1 MAAQVVDLQQL
12 LNGTLP
18 LDRVGP
24 HLRHAARRALHSGD
38 QERMLIVAKVIS
50 SELLRRG
57 DLIRV
62 AVEGEA
68 GNTAQFCLIR
78 GTNRLVDVSALGWE
92 NQPLPPLENHQQA
105 PPARREDNPGT
116 PVLPPGPLGGI
127 DSMLVAM
134 EDAQRLDLSDP
145 RSGETGVILDSILN
159 LLAKFTPQ
167 FQLHIMLFDPAA
179 LEEPHERVFLPP
191 DSGGEI
197 GWLRAREAGHSVW
210 IPQPGQLPAHIL
222 NRVPGKAEG
231 TPDLSAVAV
240 PLYDPLDPAEDLT
253 TRSEVGLLFVV
264 AQESWHRDTMLKLA
278 TRLSRFVTHR
288 WQQHSE
294 VNKRIHID
302 ALTGLYNRAYFEGQ
316 FDLLLERARRNK
328 NSLTLVLVDIDHF
341 KSVNDDYDHIV
352 GDQVLRMVARRLHE
366 ELRRIDLVCRLG
378 GEEFA
383 LVLPDADQEAAQEVL
398 QRLLNTS
405 FCETV
410 HFDGQTIE
418 VPVTFSYGAVT
429 YPNAGV
435 DSQQLYRQAD
445 TLLFLSKDRGRN
457 QCHFWSNDGKHLQLV
472 PGSSS
477 D

>member
-1 MAAQVVDLQQL
+1 VDLQQL
-12 LNGTLP
+12 LNGNLP
-18 LDRVGP
+18 LDKVGP

-38 QERMLIVAKVIS
+38 RERMLIVAKVIT

-68 GNTAQFCLIR
+68 GKTSRLCLIK
-78 GTNRLVDVSALGWE
+78 GTNRLLDLGALGWDAFSLE
-92 NQPLPPLENHQQA
+92 QNEGAGPLPAVPSELSEPQPA
-105 PPARREDNPGT
+105 PAET
-116 PVLPPGPLGGI
+116 LGGI

-145 RSGETGVILDSILN
+145 RSGETGVILESILH

-167 FQLHIMLFDPAA
+167 FDLFIMLFDPAA
-179 LEEPHERVFLPP
+179 LDEPKDRVFIP
-191 DSGGEI
+191 DEAAEEVP
-197 GWLRAREAGHSVW
+197 WMAAREPGHSVW
-210 IPQPGQLPAHIL
+210 IPRTSQLPRRIL
-222 NRVPGKAEG
+222 NKLPEQEAAGG
-231 TPDLSAVAV
+231 DYSAVAV
-240 PLYDPLDPAEDLT
+240 PLYDPLDRAEDLT
-253 TRSEVGLLFVV
+253 ARPEVGLLYLV
-264 AQESWHRDTMLKLA
+264 AKESWSRDTLLRLS

-302 ALTGLYNRAYFEGQ
+302 ALTGLYNRGYFEGQ

-328 NSLTLVLVDIDHF
+328 TSLTLVLVDIDHF

-352 GDQVLRMVARRLHE
+352 GDQVLRMVARRLQE

-383 LVLPDADQEAAQEVL
+383 LVLPDADLEAAREVL
-398 QRLLNTS
+398 QRLLNTTFS
-405 FCETV
+405 EKVNF
-410 HFDGQTIE
+410 GGRKIE
-418 VPVTFSYGAVT
+418 VPVTFSFGAVT

-435 DSQQLYRQAD
+435 DALQLYRQAD

-457 QCHFWSNDGKHLQLV
+457 QCHFWSNDGQHLQLI
-472 PGSSS
+472 PGAHV